1 MCLLFAVFLEGMSFL
16 ALAHVFALFDIK
28 DDRDCGSDSKSANQA
43 DRYYHRTGHGDFTL
57 VLCVGFERMPIQ
69 LHRHKVFFKFSPD
82 SMKFFGCYCL
92 FYGSLAFVF
101 DERQIG
107 VVTVGVQLV
116 LIKRTRSADR
126 KKSTSGQ

>member
-1 MCLLFAVFLEGMSFL
+1 MYLLFAVFLEGMSVL
-16 ALAHVFALFDIK
+16 ALARVFALFDIK

-92 FYGSLAFVF
+92 FYYFA
-101 DERQIG
+101 
-107 VVTVGVQLV
+107 V
-116 LIKRTRSADR
+116 LIKNMFIFSRIEPNVN
-126 KKSTSGQ
+126 